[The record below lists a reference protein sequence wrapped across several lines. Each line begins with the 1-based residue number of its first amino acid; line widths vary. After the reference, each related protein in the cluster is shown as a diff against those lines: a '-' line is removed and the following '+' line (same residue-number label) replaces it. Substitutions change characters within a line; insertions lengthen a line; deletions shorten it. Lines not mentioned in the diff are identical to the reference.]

1 MSDPFPKKIV
11 RERLT
16 EFGFPNS
23 VIRRL
28 FDVGAVI
35 RVETRGDG
43 RRAVQFCWVVTDG
56 KNFPITKL
64 HAILSPN
71 EVFYHYIINKRTQS
85 LPVEGGSRREP
96 LANDLLMPRTA
107 PNW

>member
-1 MSDPFPKKIV
+1 MQVRVRTNMSDPFPKKIV

-35 RVETRGDG
+35 RVETRG
-43 RRAVQFCWVVTDG
+43 RAIQFCWVVTDG

-71 EVFYHYIINKRTQS
+71 EVFYHYPINKWSQS
-85 LPVEGGSRREP
+85 LPVEGG
-96 LANDLLMPRTA
+96 
-107 PNW
+107 